1 MKFDYCKVDS
11 VANAIEA
18 LERMGKKAKIIA
30 GGTDLLIKIKNG
42 DWAPESIVDITPISS
57 ISEIKVEG
65 ANKVKIGAAV
75 SHARICEA
83 FKNDDKLAALFE
95 ASSQLGSPQVRNL
108 ATIGG
113 NVCNAAP
120 SAETAP
126 ALIALDCKALI
137 DGPGGER
144 EMKLEDFFKGPSKNS
159 LEDLEILTGLQ
170 IEKQSS
176 NSGSAYLRLSS
187 RNALDIAVVNVGV
200 FIKLDSS
207 RKIECAR
214 ICLGAVA
221 PTPIRAL
228 KAENAL
234 LGEALNDKLLEEA
247 GSLAKADSVP
257 ISDVRSSATYRK
269 EMVEVL
275 TKRALKIAYE
285 RAKK

>member
-11 VANAIEA
+11 IANAIEA
-18 LERMGKKAKIIA
+18 LEKAGKKAKIIA

-42 DWAPESIVDITPISS
+42 DWNPESIIDITPISS
-57 ISEIKVEG
+57 INEIKVEE
-65 ANKVKIGAAV
+65 ANNVKIGAAV
-75 SHARICEA
+75 THDRICKA
-83 FKNDDKLAALFE
+83 FKNDDKLTALFE

-137 DGPGGER
+137 AGPSGER

-159 LEDLEILTGLQ
+159 LEDFEILTGLQ

-176 NSGSAYLRLSS
+176 NSGSAYLRLSQ

-200 FIKLDSS
+200 FIKLDNN
-207 RKIECAR
+207 RKIECVR

-228 KAENAL
+228 KAEKAL
-234 LGEALNDKLLEEA
+234 LSEALNDKLLEEA
-247 GSLAKADSVP
+247 GSLAKADSIP
-257 ISDVRSSATYRK
+257 ISDVRSSATYRR

-275 TKRALKIAYE
+275 TKRAIKIAYE